1 MMSMEDA
8 VRGTLEL
15 MEAPPESINIRT
27 SYNLHGCDFCP
38 AELAEALKQKGLP
51 LAMTYAPDHRQ
62 AIAANWP
69 DSIDDREAR
78 NDWGWRAKYDLEGLV
93 DHMMDGIRQPT
104 TGA

>member
-1 MMSMEDA
+1 
-8 VRGTLEL
+8 
-15 MEAPPESINIRT
+15 
-27 SYNLHGCDFCP
+27 
-38 AELAEALKQKGLP
+38 
-51 LAMTYAPDHRQ
+51 MTYAPDHRQ

-78 NDWGWRAKYDLEGLV
+78 NDWGWRAKHDLEGLV